1 MQLVTIIM
9 PYYKKIEHVGNAI
22 NSITQQTYQNYELL
36 IVYDDPN
43 ENDLSKLK
51 EIISNNKKIKIIKNT
66 KNLGAGFS
74 RNIAIKNANGEILS
88 FIDADDEWSNDK
100 LEKQLNFLNKFNYDF
115 IFCSYIKKNKSKI
128 KNIIYQYEFIDYK
141 KLLYSC
147 DIGLSTV
154 MIKKEIINDNLF
166 PNLKTQEDY
175 VAWLRITKDNYKA
188 YNLKDILVTWNQVNN
203 SLSSNFFQKLI
214 DGFNVYKIYLNF
226 SLFKS
231 FYHLLILATNSLK
244 RKF

>member
-9 PYYKKIEHVGNAI
+9 PYYKKIDYVSNAI

-74 RNIAIKNANGEILS
+74 RNIGIKNANGEILS

-128 KNIIYQYEFIDYK
+128 KNIIYKYEFIDYK

-154 MIKKEIINDNLF
+154 MIRKKIISDNLF

-175 VAWLRITKDNYKA
+175 VAWLRLTKDDYKA

-231 FYHLLILATNSLK
+231 FYHLLIL
-244 RKF
+244 